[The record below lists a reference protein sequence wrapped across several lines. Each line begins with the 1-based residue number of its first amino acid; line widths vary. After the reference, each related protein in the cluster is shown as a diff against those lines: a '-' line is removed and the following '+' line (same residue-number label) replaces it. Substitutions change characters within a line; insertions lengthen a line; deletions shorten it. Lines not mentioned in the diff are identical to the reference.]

1 MIGNDRYRE
10 FFQKKTGIEAAWKLL
25 RETWVHPNQ
34 ETNARLNE
42 LNSRPLRKPVTL
54 KELLRRPEISWEDL
68 FPLFP
73 QLDQFQSKIL
83 EQLAIQ
89 VKYEGYL
96 VRQEEQVHRFE
107 KSENLVIPS
116 DMDFTGLAGLSNE
129 IKEKLKTIRP
139 HSLGQASRISG
150 MTPAALA
157 ILQVHL
163 KKRQEAQK

>member
-1 MIGNDRYRE
+1 M
-10 FFQKKTGIEAAWKLL
+10 
-25 RETWVHPNQ
+25 
-34 ETNARLNE
+34 
-42 LNSRPLRKPVTL
+42 
-54 KELLRRPEISWEDL
+54 RRPEISWENL
-68 FPLFP
+68 LPLFP
-73 QLDQFQSKIL
+73 QLDQFQSNVS

-96 VRQEEQVHRFE
+96 VRQEEQVRRFE
-107 KSENLVIPS
+107 KSENLGIPPH
-116 DMDFTGLAGLSNE
+116 MDFTGLAGLSNE